1 MEQQTTSTL
10 AAAPQPGARASTPAC
25 CAAGAAPA
33 GPPPRPLDL
42 TGMTPPGDLR
52 AARIEEFTIDGI
64 CGVY

>member
-10 AAAPQPGARASTPAC
+10 PAALQPGAHASSPAC
-25 CAAGAAPA
+25 CAAAPA
-33 GPPPRPLDL
+33 GQPPRPLDL